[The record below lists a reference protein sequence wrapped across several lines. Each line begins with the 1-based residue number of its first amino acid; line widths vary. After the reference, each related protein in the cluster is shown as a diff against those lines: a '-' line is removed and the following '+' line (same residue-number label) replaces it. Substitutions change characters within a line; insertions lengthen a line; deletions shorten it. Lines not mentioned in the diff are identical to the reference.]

1 MIKEITFED
10 LQKANALIKT
20 TPVKGKEYAEVPQRV
35 KAFRS
40 LFPTGTI
47 STEIVSIDGDMC
59 VIHATISVDGVILG
73 EGTAYEREGSSYINK
88 TSFIE
93 NCETSAVGRALG
105 FAGFGSDASIA
116 SAEEV
121 TNAIEQQDIIKAQEN
136 IIKKIKKMIEE
147 TDTDTVAF
155 LKAVNYKYKTDYQ
168 AVDEIRGEA
177 LDYALRRISE
187 KAEEQKG
194 GK

>member
-47 STEIVSIDGDMC
+47 STEVVSINGDMC
-59 VIHATISVDGVILG
+59 VMHATVSVDGVILG

-121 TNAIEQQDIIKAQEN
+121 TNAIEQQDILKAQDN
-136 IIKKIKKMIEE
+136 IIKR
-147 TDTDTVAF
+147 TNHS
-155 LKAVNYKYKTDYQ
+155 L
-168 AVDEIRGEA
+168 
-177 LDYALRRISE
+177 
-187 KAEEQKG
+187 
-194 GK
+194 